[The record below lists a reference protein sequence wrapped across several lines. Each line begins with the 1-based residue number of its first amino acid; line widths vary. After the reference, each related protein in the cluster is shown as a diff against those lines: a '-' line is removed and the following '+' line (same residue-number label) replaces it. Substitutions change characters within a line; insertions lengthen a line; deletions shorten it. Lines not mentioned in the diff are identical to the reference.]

1 MFLKHPQ
8 LLFGLLELNLDMNY
22 YYYIQSCPSLKFHN
36 DIVSIYLGDSQL
48 EVMYRW
54 VGRLFQIQPNHHF
67 DCYYHRDLWL
77 FGEVVRRSVKKKKN
91 KDDGRH
97 SRNRLKFEILGSN
110 TLLVVLF
117 FFCAIVQFTVFCF
130 VQIIFQSS
138 GSLIIILI
146 YYFTFKSKHFTT
158 HCNDNINN

>member
-8 LLFGLLELNLDMNY
+8 LLFGLPELNLDMNY

-54 VGRLFQIQPNHHF
+54 VERLFQIQPNHHF

-97 SRNRLKFEILGSN
+97 SRSRLKFEIQGSN
-110 TLLVVLF
+110 QLHYF
-117 FFCAIVQFTVFCF
+117 FLCQSAICSFLFCANNIS
-130 VQIIFQSS
+130 IFRLSYYY
-138 GSLIIILI
+138 I
-146 YYFTFKSKHFTT
+146 YYFTFKSKRFTT

>member
-8 LLFGLLELNLDMNY
+8 LLFGLPELNLDMNY
-22 YYYIQSCPSLKFHN
+22 YYYIQSCPSPKFHN

-54 VGRLFQIQPNHHF
+54 VERLFQIQPNHHF

-91 KDDGRH
+91 KDDGRR
-97 SRNRLKFEILGSN
+97 SRSRLKFEI
-110 TLLVVLF
+110 
-117 FFCAIVQFTVFCF
+117 
-130 VQIIFQSS
+130 
-138 GSLIIILI
+138 
-146 YYFTFKSKHFTT
+146 
-158 HCNDNINN
+158 

>member
-8 LLFGLLELNLDMNY
+8 LLFGLPELNLDMNY

-91 KDDGRH
+91 KDDGRD
-97 SRNRLKFEILGSN
+97 
-110 TLLVVLF
+110 TAAV
-117 FFCAIVQFTVFCF
+117 
-130 VQIIFQSS
+130 
-138 GSLIIILI
+138 
-146 YYFTFKSKHFTT
+146 
-158 HCNDNINN
+158 D